1 MKRKGIVIVISI
13 FAVLALLAVVL
24 IVMTMRGYIK
34 SFQWDIHEH
43 VTDGERE
50 KLSQLALMPDAAD
63 DIEYY
68 AVMGLRDPSFLVT
81 SHSYAS
87 VDDMCKS
94 LPEGCEKG
102 IRNALKNG
110 EFKETEDV
118 LNRMTKRYDISPDD
132 LPLIKEDEVK
142 KDYYAA
148 ARGAFRY
155 YYVLEYQ
162 DGTYRFEMRVDEV

>member
-50 KLSQLALMPDAAD
+50 KLSHLALMPEAAD

-68 AVMGLRDPSFLVT
+68 AIMGMRDPSFLIT
-81 SHSYAS
+81 SHSYGS
-87 VDDMCKS
+87 VDDMCKA

-102 IRNALKNG
+102 IRNALKSG
-110 EFKETEDV
+110 EYKETEDV
-118 LNRMTKRYDISPDD
+118 LNRMTKRYDVSPDD

-142 KDYYAA
+142 REYYAA

-155 YYVLEYQ
+155 YYVLEYE

>member
-1 MKRKGIVIVISI
+1 MKKGTIIGFVV
-13 FAVLALLAVVL
+13 FGVLALAACTL
-24 IVMTMRGYIK
+24 IAFTMRNYVK
-34 SFQWDIHEH
+34 AFEWDVHEH

-50 KLSQLALMPDAAD
+50 KLSHLALMPEAAD

-68 AVMGLRDPSFLVT
+68 AIMGMRDPSFLIT
-81 SHSYAS
+81 SHSYGS
-87 VDDMCKS
+87 VDDMCKA
-94 LPEGCEKG
+94 LPEGCGEGVRK
-102 IRNALKNG
+102 ALKKG

-118 LNRMTKRYDISPDD
+118 LNRMTKRYEVSPDD

-142 KDYYAA
+142 KEYYAA

-155 YYVLEYQ
+155 YYVLEYE

>member
-1 MKRKGIVIVISI
+1 MKKGFGIGVVIFGVI
-13 FAVLALLAVVL
+13 ALAACIL
-24 IVMTMRGYIK
+24 IAFTMRSYIK
-34 SFQWDIHEH
+34 AFEWDIHEH

-50 KLSQLALMPDAAD
+50 KLSQLALMPDATD

-68 AVMGLRDPSFLVT
+68 AVMGARDPSFLIT
-81 SHSYAS
+81 SHSYGS
-87 VDDMCKS
+87 VDDMCKA

-110 EFKETEDV
+110 EYKETEDV
-118 LNRMTKRYDISPDD
+118 LNRMTKRYDVSPDD

-142 KDYYAA
+142 KEYYAA

-155 YYVLEYQ
+155 YCVLEYE

>member
-1 MKRKGIVIVISI
+1 MKKGFGIGVVVFGVI
-13 FAVLALLAVVL
+13 ALAACIL
-24 IVMTMRGYIK
+24 IAFTMRSYVK
-34 SFQWDIHEH
+34 AFEWDIHEH

-63 DIEYY
+63 DIDYY
-68 AVMGLRDPSFLVT
+68 AVMGSRDPSYLIT
-81 SHSYAS
+81 SHSYGS
-87 VDDMCKS
+87 VDDLCKA

-110 EFKETEDV
+110 EYKETEDV
-118 LNRMTKRYDISPDD
+118 LNRMTKRYDVSPDY

-142 KDYYAA
+142 REYCAA

-155 YYVLEYQ
+155 YYVLEYE

>member
-1 MKRKGIVIVISI
+1 MKKGFGIGVVIFGVI
-13 FAVLALLAVVL
+13 ALAACIL
-24 IVMTMRGYIK
+24 IAFTMRSYIK
-34 SFQWDIHEH
+34 AFEWDIHEH

-50 KLSQLALMPDAAD
+50 KLSHLALMPEAAD

-68 AVMGLRDPSFLVT
+68 AIMGMRDPSFLIT
-81 SHSYAS
+81 SHSYGS
-87 VDDMCKS
+87 VDDLCKA

-110 EFKETEDV
+110 EYKETEDV
-118 LNRMTKRYDISPDD
+118 LNRMTKRYDVSPDD

-142 KDYYAA
+142 REYYAA

-155 YYVLEYQ
+155 YYVLEYE